1 MATVGIIAVVIF
13 GLIVLGGVVLVLTS
27 IPDIRRYRRIRS
39 M

>member
-13 GLIVLGGVVLVLTS
+13 GLVVLGGIVLVLTS